1 MKFIEMRG
9 QIDLMTTM
17 MLSQGMMSMIDTS
30 LSEKERMVKN
40 ESCCLIAE
48 MFCEESIYLSEHLG
62 ISMTPTMMAI
72 NEPGIRDGVYEYLFN
87 DNKKPPIPPVMDSR
101 IDGFCIYG
109 SINPEKPKI
118 EVYYGEDLIVSV
130 DLMISG
136 TQVVPNITNPGTK
149 SGLSETTQLV
159 IDGFNYGIT
168 RYHMSKIAGYK
179 AGYEAGLGA
188 AAAE

>member
-72 NEPGIRDGVYEYLFN
+72 NEPGIRDGVYEY
-87 DNKKPPIPPVMDSR
+87 
-101 IDGFCIYG
+101 
-109 SINPEKPKI
+109 
-118 EVYYGEDLIVSV
+118 
-130 DLMISG
+130 
-136 TQVVPNITNPGTK
+136 
-149 SGLSETTQLV
+149 
-159 IDGFNYGIT
+159 
-168 RYHMSKIAGYK
+168 
-179 AGYEAGLGA
+179 
-188 AAAE
+188 

>member
-40 ESCCLIAE
+40 ESCCLIAA
-48 MFCEESIYLSEHLG
+48 MFCEGAIYISEHLG

-72 NEPGIRDGVYEYLFN
+72 NEPGIRDGVYEYLFS
-87 DNKKPPIPPVMDSR
+87 DNKKPAVPPVMDSR
-101 IDGFCIYG
+101 IDGFCVYG
-109 SINPEKPKI
+109 SIDPDKPKI

-136 TQVVPNITNPGTK
+136 VQVVPNITDPGTTK
-149 SGLSETTQLV
+149 SGLSETTKMV
-159 IDGFNYGIT
+159 IDGINAGIT

-179 AGYEAGLGA
+179 AGYEAGLE
-188 AAAE
+188 AAEL